1 MALTGSGS
9 TYGAAQKAQ
18 MPAAAAARL
27 KVRIFSPNQ
36 TYFEGEALSLS
47 ARNARGPFDVLPGHV
62 NFFCLI
68 DQCQIQ
74 VDAGYQKFEFPAN
87 RGVLKV
93 TDDLVTVFLDY

>member
-1 MALTGSGS
+1 MAVTGAGS
-9 TYGAAQKAQ
+9 TYGAAQQ
-18 MPAAAAARL
+18 AAAPAQGGPRL

-36 TYFEGEALSLS
+36 TYYEGDALSLS

-68 DQCQIQ
+68 DQCQISL
-74 VDAGYQKFEFPAN
+74 DAGYQKFQFPAN

-93 TDDLVTVFLDY
+93 TNDVVTVFLDY